1 MKRLERV
8 VDGFWG
14 IQKLLDD
21 LKEQVELV
29 LDSGESAVVHIVVDS
44 EKT

>member
-1 MKRLERV
+1 MAKIERL

-14 IQKLLDD
+14 IQSLLDE

-29 LDSGESAVVHIVVDS
+29 LDSGETAVVHIVVDS